1 MLNGEPFNLHKG
13 IENFDEGTNSNPFD
27 EGISSRHFHEEDEM
41 FGMLNDLQASIEQKE
56 ETEEGRMENEMT
68 CNIGVRIEQDT
79 TNIFQDLLN
88 EAPIELYPGCSEFFY
103 LNFLVQLIYVKV
115 LNG

>member
-41 FGMLNDLQASIEQKE
+41 FGMLNDLQASIEQKKGTKE
-56 ETEEGRMENEMT
+56 DHLENERS
-68 CNIGVRIEQDT
+68 CNIGVDIEQET
-79 TNIFQDLLN
+79 TNIF
-88 EAPIELYPGCSEFFY
+88 
-103 LNFLVQLIYVKV
+103 
-115 LNG
+115 